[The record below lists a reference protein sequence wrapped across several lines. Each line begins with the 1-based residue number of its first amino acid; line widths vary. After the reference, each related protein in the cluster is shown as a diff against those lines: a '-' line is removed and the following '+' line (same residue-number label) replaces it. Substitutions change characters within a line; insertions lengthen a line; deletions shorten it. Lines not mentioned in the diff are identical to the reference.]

1 MRKHLAVLALATG
14 LAVATLVA
22 PAQADHSWS
31 NYHWATTST
40 GVPLQ
45 LGDNVDGSWQGYY
58 DTAIKDWNS
67 TTWAL
72 VPKAAVG
79 GTTGKRCRASAGR
92 VEVCNA
98 AYGRNGWL
106 GLAQVWVSGGHITQG
121 TAKVNDTYFSMARY
135 NNPSE
140 RQHVLCQEVGH
151 TFGLGHTSEDGSSQN
166 TCMDYWFNATDD
178 GVSIRPN
185 AHDFEQLGVIYNH
198 LDATTTIGSTSTS
211 AGAAPA
217 DARADWGREVERSA
231 DGHHATYLRDL
242 GDGQRLVTH
251 VIWAQDPRGEHV
263 PHTHG

>member
-1 MRKHLAVLALATG
+1 MRKHLTVTALAMG
-14 LAVATLVA
+14 LGVATLVA

-40 GVPLQ
+40 PVALE
-45 LGDNVDGSWQGYY
+45 LGDNVDDSWQVYY
-58 DTAIKDWNS
+58 DATITDWNG
-67 TTWAL
+67 TPWAL
-72 VPKAAVG
+72 QPTAALG

-106 GLAQVWVSGGHITQG
+106 GLAQIWLSGSHITQG
-121 TAKVNDTYFSMARY
+121 TAKVNDTYFGMAKY
-135 NNPSE
+135 NNPSL

-151 TFGLGHTSEDGSSQN
+151 TFGLGHTSEDGSSQK
-166 TCMDYWFNATDD
+166 TCMDYSNDPD
-178 GVSIRPN
+178 SIKPN
-185 AHDFEQLGVIYNH
+185 AHDFEQLGSIYGH
-198 LDATTTIGSTSTS
+198 LDATSTVGSTSTS
-211 AGAAPA
+211 FGAAPA

-231 DGHHATYLRDL
+231 NGHHATYLRDL
-242 GDGQRLVTH
+242 GNGQRLVTH